1 MEIGRSTT
9 TTFSIALEMAATVEG
24 SVDLKTDLTW
34 TDEELENTRK
44 MVTLHVGPIEIPV
57 NKEVV
62 IYSLRLEANLPGT
75 DEKFF
80 QYISRRH
87 LISMSNCT
95 NEKKCQTE
103 YDSDDDSNTV
113 MTVLANPG

>member
-1 MEIGRSTT
+1 MEIGRSDT
-9 TTFSIALEMAATVEG
+9 TTFSIALEMATSISSISG
-24 SVDLKTDLTW
+24 STDLTW

-44 MVTLHVGPIEIPV
+44 MATLHVGPIQVPV

-62 IYSLRLEANLPGT
+62 IYSLRLEATLPGT
-75 DEKFF
+75 DENFF
-80 QYISRRH
+80 QYISRTH
-87 LISMSNCT
+87 LISMRNCT

-113 MTVLANPG
+113 MTVLAN